1 MEIELA
7 DLYPTDPDGAAPIA
21 YLWARTVR
29 CEAPKCGAEIPIYKT
44 SWLSKKGA
52 QGAQYFRE
60 SPTGRSVVLLVDS
73 KPMGGPISFRIARGE
88 GSEDPRDGFIALPGT
103 KAKGNNA
110 SVICPCCGTVLP
122 GNKKSPR
129 TPTQLSAQH
138 GGADVH
144 FDPHGRRMGGARILA
159 VVTLRSGQ
167 SGRQFRLP
175 TERDYEAVHRAQARI
190 AGVKS
195 EWERSGEQCICPVPD
210 EPLPPIGTLGFR
222 VQRYG
227 MLHWGDLFM
236 ARQKAAFV
244 TLIESIVAS
253 HVPDT
258 LKVLLAMVCTKL
270 ADRCNSLVN
279 WSVGVECPNQLFK
292 GNAVPMAWDFA
303 ESNILSDLSAS
314 FAQSLDN
321 IARNAEVTYIPG
333 VSPSPTQLADAC
345 ASPLADQAASVWFT
359 YPPDYNAVP
368 YSDLSDFFFV
378 WFKRALLNHP
388 LLRDPFD
395 PTIDLHQRRVRRYR
409 TKLSGITD
417 GRRTAG
423 GSRRRW
429 QRPLPRG
436 EGYCAKMVL
445 AP

>member
-1 MEIELA
+1 
-7 DLYPTDPDGAAPIA
+7 
-21 YLWARTVR
+21 
-29 CEAPKCGAEIPIYKT
+29 
-44 SWLSKKGA
+44 
-52 QGAQYFRE
+52 
-60 SPTGRSVVLLVDS
+60 
-73 KPMGGPISFRIARGE
+73 
-88 GSEDPRDGFIALPGT
+88 
-103 KAKGNNA
+103 
-110 SVICPCCGTVLP
+110 
-122 GNKKSPR
+122 
-129 TPTQLSAQH
+129 
-138 GGADVH
+138 
-144 FDPHGRRMGGARILA
+144 
-159 VVTLRSGQ
+159 
-167 SGRQFRLP
+167 
-175 TERDYEAVHRAQARI
+175 
-190 AGVKS
+190 
-195 EWERSGEQCICPVPD
+195 
-210 EPLPPIGTLGFR
+210 
-222 VQRYG
+222 
-227 MLHWGDLFM
+227 M

-303 ESNILSDLSAS
+303 ESNILSDSSAS

-321 IARNAEVTYIPG
+321 IARNAEVTYIQEFRRRQPNWLMPAPVHLPIKQHPYG
-333 VSPSPTQLADAC
+333 LQIHPIT
-345 ASPLADQAASVWFT
+345 T
-359 YPPDYNAVP
+359 RT

-429 QRPLPRG
+429 QGLCPG
-436 EGYCAKMVL
+436 AKILREDVL